1 MKFLITG
8 HTGFK
13 GVWLSLML
21 KELGHSVYGFSL
33 PAEPKSLFES
43 SNAQEYIDGHIILD
57 IRERKQVVKA
67 MKQVKPDIV
76 IHLAAQSLVLES
88 YKKPIETYETNVLGT
103 LNLLIAAE
111 EVGSSKALLGVTTD
125 KVYKPKMELVPHNE
139 DDALGGQDPY
149 STSKVMAD
157 HLLQS
162 WGLNNGRRL
171 NSNQTIGIARA
182 GNVIG
187 GGDHN
192 KNRLVPDLV
201 DSITRN
207 EYVQLRYPNAVRP
220 WQHVLDC
227 LSGYLKLTEKLS
239 EGQCGEAWNFGPN
252 LEDIKSV
259 EDFTKEFYTN
269 FGIENKW
276 NKIEANEKES
286 SYLALDSSK
295 AQSKL
300 DWQPKLNFAES
311 VSLTTAWHKKVIQ
324 GKDPRKATIE
334 DIHTYLNLG

>member
-1 MKFLITG
+1 MKYLITG

-33 PAEPKSLFES
+33 PAEPNSLFAS
-43 SNAQEYIDGHIILD
+43 SHTQEYLDGHIILD
-57 IRERKQVVKA
+57 IRDRKQLVEA
-67 MKQVKPDIV
+67 MKGVEPDII

-88 YKKPIETYETNVLGT
+88 YKKPIETYETNVFGT

-125 KVYKPKMELVPHNE
+125 KVYKPKMGSIPHNE
-139 DDALGGQDPY
+139 DDALSGQDPY

-157 HLLQS
+157 QLLQS
-162 WGLNNGRRL
+162 WSSNYGRRL

-201 DSITRN
+201 NSITRN
-207 EYVQLRYPNAVRP
+207 EHIQLRYPNAVRP

-239 EGQCGEAWNFGPN
+239 EGEFGEAWNFGPN
-252 LEDIKSV
+252 LEDVKTV

-269 FGIENKW
+269 FGIEKKW
-276 NKIEANEKES
+276 DKAEVNEKEN

-295 AQSKL
+295 AKSKL

-311 VSLTTAWHKKVIQ
+311 VSLTATWHKKVTQ
-324 GKDPRKATIE
+324 GKDPRVATIE
-334 DIHTYLNLG
+334 DIHSYLNLG